1 MIERLIFGLAI
12 MIVLVEPTMAA
23 SVVRIRILTED
34 AYVNEYRDGI
44 CTTVQVTR
52 ETFSNGDTDTVLFVS
67 AYRSACNELGTPIFP
82 QFIVGID
89 SSLFVMNRQGTR
101 ASVNHPMAAVVWTAN
116 GLYTEEADSTRKV
129 VDRRESP
136 ATEPHAFRLT
146 EKERMRAATAEG
158 CTPARNQG
166 DVDEADV
173 LARCAE
179 TSPTSAGTSPPTV
192 DINSEVL
199 SSGGFVNSFI
209 TVRRTTRIDRVFP

>member
-1 MIERLIFGLAI
+1 
-12 MIVLVEPTMAA
+12 
-23 SVVRIRILTED
+23 
-34 AYVNEYRDGI
+34 
-44 CTTVQVTR
+44 
-52 ETFSNGDTDTVLFVS
+52 
-67 AYRSACNELGTPIFP
+67 
-82 QFIVGID
+82 
-89 SSLFVMNRQGTR
+89 
-101 ASVNHPMAAVVWTAN
+101 MAAVIWTAN

-136 ATEPHAFRLT
+136 LTEPHAFRLT

-158 CTPARNQG
+158 CTPARNQSPSAEG

-173 LARCAE
+173 LALCAE
-179 TSPTSAGTSPPTV
+179 TSPTSAEASPPTV